1 MTESSSRLPRT
12 GDPADAVPSSGD
24 SALNSLREIL
34 FGRYRRQIAELEAEL
49 DELERRITDE
59 ETLAAIIAPVM
70 GDAIRRKIRDARDEM
85 VEALYPVIGQA
96 VVRAVSE
103 AIRDL
108 ARSVDAQMRTSLGP
122 RAVWRRLRGRVRG
135 VSSADMALRDAL
147 PFEVAEVFLI
157 HRETGLLLW
166 HVASD
171 QDERDAPSDSDLISG
186 MLTAIR
192 DFAQDAFG
200 RGEGGWQTSRMQTS
214 RMQTSEGQLDEI
226 QYGDWRILIEASQ
239 HAYVAVVVDGVEPPG
254 FRAEVRERLI
264 EVEHAYG
271 KTLRRYDGDP
281 TPLAPVEAS
290 LNSLMAATQAR
301 GLSPAQR
308 RVLVGVVGLAVV
320 CLVTVCLGGMWGW
333 RAAHATPTPVPIE
346 PTPTF
351 TVTPSPTSTVTP
363 LPTVTPSPTPTV
375 TPLPTLTATPTAT
388 PTVAPMVGLMTGNV
402 WLRGGPSADSPRV
415 GMILERGQ
423 SVEILAVF
431 GDWYRV
437 RWTPQAG
444 TEVAGWVPAEWV
456 GTTVPIP
463 AWMIT
468 PTPGS

>member
-1 MTESSSRLPRT
+1 MTESSPRPLHI
-12 GDPADAVPSSGD
+12 GDPADAAPSSD
-24 SALNSLREIL
+24 DPSLDSLREIL

-49 DELERRITDE
+49 DELERRVTDE

-147 PFEVAEVFLI
+147 PFKVTEVFLI

-166 HVASD
+166 HVSSD
-171 QDERDAPSDSDLISG
+171 QGEREASSDSDLISG

-200 RGEGGWQTSRMQTS
+200 RGE
-214 RMQTSEGQLDEI
+214 EGQLDEI

-239 HAYVAVVVDGVEPPG
+239 HAYVAVVVDGIEPSG

-281 TPLAPVEAS
+281 TPLSPVEAS
-290 LNSLMAATQAR
+290 LNSLMAATQVR

-308 RVLVGVVGLAVV
+308 GVLVGVVGLAVI
-320 CLVTVCLGGMWGW
+320 CLATVCLAGRWGW
-333 RAAHATPTPVPIE
+333 RAVHATPTPVLIE

-351 TVTPSPTSTVTP
+351 TVTPSPTPTATP
-363 LPTVTPSPTPTV
+363 SPTVIPSPTPTA
-375 TPLPTLTATPTAT
+375 TPLPTLTAIPTAT
-388 PTVAPMVGLMTGNV
+388 PTAAPMVGLMTGNV

-431 GDWYRV
+431 GDWYHI

-456 GTTVPIP
+456 GTTAPIP